1 MLWLWQFSAVQREM
15 RRGEGAREW
24 TRIHANGRKWD
35 FAQRRGGGEE
45 TGERMAETE
54 NQGRVGSPSGP
65 KIQARSAAWREEGLS
80 QGRRGAEGG
89 NRKVAEF

>member
-1 MLWLWQFSAVQREM
+1 MENQGRVGSPNGPKIQARSAAWREEGLSKG
-15 RRGEGAREW
+15 RRDA
-24 TRIHANGRKWD
+24 
-35 FAQRRGGGEE
+35 E

-80 QGRRGAEGG
+80 KGPANGRKGEGG
-89 NRKVAEF
+89 NRRVAEF